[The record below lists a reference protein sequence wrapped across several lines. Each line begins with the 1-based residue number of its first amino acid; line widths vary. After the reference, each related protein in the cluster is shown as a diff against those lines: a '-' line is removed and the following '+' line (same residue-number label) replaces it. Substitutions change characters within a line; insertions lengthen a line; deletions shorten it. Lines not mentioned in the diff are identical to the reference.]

1 MMRKRPVIRIAPDG
15 TKTEYES
22 LCDAARGNGISP
34 GHLSTYIRRRT
45 TIRGYVYRYADRV
58 IQSVKEKLVCPFYVE
73 RRNNNIICGG
83 FSKCTT
89 MNTSFENYD
98 KCIEHMYR
106 YCAKMNYDSCE
117 TAEAIM
123 DILDAIEERRK
134 QKVLKELRSEIAN
147 D

>member
-15 TKTEYES
+15 TRIEYDS
-22 LCDAARGNGISP
+22 LGEAARENGISP

-45 TIRGYVYRYADRV
+45 AIRGYVYRYTDRV
-58 IQSVKEKLVCPFYVE
+58 IQSVKEKLMCPFYVE
-73 RRNNNIICGG
+73 RHNNTIICGG

-89 MNTSFENYD
+89 MNTSFENND

-117 TAEAIM
+117 TSEAIM

-134 QKVLKELRSEIAN
+134 QKVLKELRSEIE
-147 D
+147 

>member
-1 MMRKRPVIRIAPDG
+1 MRKRPVIRIAPDG
-15 TKTEYES
+15 TRIEYES
-22 LCDAARGNGISP
+22 LGDAARENGISP
-34 GHLSTYIRRRT
+34 GHLSTYIRCRT

-73 RRNNNIICGG
+73 RRNNIIICGG
-83 FSKCTT
+83 FSECTT
-89 MNTSFENYD
+89 MNTSFENND

-106 YCAKMNYDSCE
+106 YCTKMNYDSCKIS
-117 TAEAIM
+117 EAIM

-134 QKVLKELRSEIAN
+134 QKVLKELRGEIAN

>member
-1 MMRKRPVIRIAPDG
+1 MRRKRPIIRIAPDG
-15 TKTEYES
+15 TRIEYES
-22 LCDAARGNGISP
+22 LGEAASENGISP
-34 GHLSTYIRRRT
+34 GYLANYMRRRT
-45 TIRGYVYRYADRV
+45 AIRGYVYRYADRV

-89 MNTSFENYD
+89 MNTSFENND

-117 TAEAIM
+117 ISEAIM
-123 DILDAIEERRK
+123 DILDAEEERK
-134 QKVLKELRSEIAN
+134 KEKTIEQLRREVMQ
-147 D
+147 

>member
-15 TKTEYES
+15 TRIEYES
-22 LCDAARGNGISP
+22 LGDAARKNGISP
-34 GHLSTYIRRRT
+34 GYLANYMRRRT
-45 TIRGYVYRYADRV
+45 AIRGYLYRYSDRI
-58 IQSVKEKLVCPFYVE
+58 IQSIKDKVVCPFYVE
-73 RRNNNIICGG
+73 RRNNTIICGG

-106 YCAKMNYDSCE
+106 YCTKMNYDSCE
-117 TAEAIM
+117 TSEAIM

-134 QKVLKELRSEIAN
+134 QKVLKELRSEIE
-147 D
+147 